1 MTGILGGLTKNFL
14 RNKDYFKPT
23 EDLYIFRIMLLF
35 GFLGA
40 IITFIFDILSTL
52 FGGFVVSVTIDYFIA
67 TYLLGI
73 VFTTI
78 HLIGNILVFVFILP
92 GLIQLITKL
101 LD

>member
-1 MTGILGGLTKNFL
+1 MV
-14 RNKDYFKPT
+14 
-23 EDLYIFRIMLLF
+23 LF

-52 FGGFVVSVTIDYFIA
+52 FFYGLDLFVA
-67 TYLLGI
+67 LYLLNI

-78 HLIGNILVFVFILP
+78 HLIGNILVFIFLLP
-92 GLIQLITKL
+92 GLIQVITRL

>member
-1 MTGILGGLTKNFL
+1 MTGILGGLTKDFL
-14 RNKDYFKPT
+14 RNKEYFKPT

-67 TYLLGI
+67 TYLFGI

-78 HLIGNILVFVFILP
+78 HLIGNILVFVFLLP
-92 GLIQLITKL
+92 GLIQVIMKL